1 MTPKL
6 DPWLSVRPSPERT
19 RPGGPL
25 RRYQGPGSQLPSPQ
39 PTTTITVG
47 TFNSLS
53 GTFHYAVPV
62 YHHDV
67 VTQPQSG
74 TGGGTKPEQE
84 QLTGGSITAVN
95 AFGVKLR
102 FVVTGRQGA
111 FAVSVHGHPTVQA
124 NANSVEVDV
133 GQVSSVTFA
142 LSCNGNDFFP
152 ELPLKIARPIVAAG
166 AITIKALP
174 ITVVYAPPVDQQQR
188 NTASWSGS
196 ELTGTTT
203 TVSFREQNTTAAP
216 IQGQFEP
223 WIELIAEMHYASAA
237 LSLAKDYPYVKEI
250 VAALDFISGAL
261 GSSTFTQGSGTTMIE
276 DHSLTMTL
284 SSQSTLET
292 NPHGG
297 GPGAADILFF
307 LRNAKICWYTDGGSM
322 KLALLAWD
330 AVDAIT
336 ASLLQN
342 PPAAFPLDLA
352 TRSALLDLD
361 PFVAGGPGALLSPPR
376 YQYITTLDVNATYTY
391 TVSYTISNTDRTQMQ
406 RSQFDV
412 EDDSASFL
420 AFANIGVT
428 QTVRAESVLTQT
440 STSETTTATTITR
453 QVQFF
458 ADPDE
463 FYSVEVYCDV
473 IFGTFAFRSIGST
486 AIERIR
492 GRALDRFGHPIPHAE
507 VTMISQE
514 QHFQTLTDAEGN
526 FSFRAATLGSGRA
539 RLHVGTAAHDL
550 DLRGEPDHQIEV
562 PTSRRRRHVT
572 RA

>member
-1 MTPKL
+1 
-6 DPWLSVRPSPERT
+6 V
-19 RPGGPL
+19 PL
-25 RRYQGPGSQLPSPQ
+25 YDTIKAQEANFPLPQ
-39 PTTTITVG
+39 PTATITVG
-47 TFNSLS
+47 TLNALS
-53 GTFHYAVPV
+53 GVFHYAVPV
-62 YHHDV
+62 YHQIV
-67 VTQPQSG
+67 VTQPQPS

-84 QLTGGSITAVN
+84 ELTGGSITAVN

-111 FAVSVHGHPTVQA
+111 FAVAVQGHPTVQA
-124 NANSVEVDV
+124 NADSVEVDV
-133 GQVSSVTFA
+133 GQVSSVTFT

-152 ELPLKIARPIVAAG
+152 DLPLKIARPIFAAG

-188 NTASWSGS
+188 NVASWTGS

-203 TVSFREQNTTAAP
+203 AVSFREQNTTAVPA
-216 IQGQFEP
+216 QGQFEP
-223 WIELIAEMHYASAA
+223 WVELTAEMRYASGILSNIPNAYAKAIGAA
-237 LSLAKDYPYVKEI
+237 LGV
-250 VAALDFISGAL
+250 ISGAL
-261 GSSTFTQGSGTTMIE
+261 GSSTLTQGSGTTII
-276 DHSLTMTL
+276 DHHSLTMTL

-307 LRNAKICWYTDGGSM
+307 LRNAQICWYTDGGPM
-322 KLALLAWD
+322 KLALLGWD

-342 PPAAFPLDLA
+342 PPALFPLDLA
-352 TRSALLDLD
+352 TRSALLALD

-376 YQYITTLDVNATYTY
+376 YQYITTIDVNANYTY
-391 TVSYTISNTDRTQMQ
+391 TVSYTISNTDRTQVQ
-406 RSQFDV
+406 RSQFAV

-428 QTVRAESVLTQT
+428 QTIRAESVLTQT
-440 STSETTTATTITR
+440 STSETTAATTITR

-458 ADPDE
+458 ADPNE

-486 AIERIR
+486 AIDRLR
-492 GRALDRFGHPIPHAE
+492 GRAFDQFGNGIPLAE
-507 VTMISQE
+507 VTMISQG
-514 QHFQTLTDAEGN
+514 QQFRTVTDEEGN
-526 FSFRAATLGSGRA
+526 FSFRAATIGSGRA
-539 RLHVGTAAHDL
+539 RLDVGTAAHHL
-550 DLRGEPDHQIEV
+550 DLRGEPIHQIEI
-562 PTSRRRRHVT
+562 RHRDDSGT
-572 RA
+572 